1 MLLMRLWKLWNKIET
16 YFYINNFINMEK
28 LDIFSK
34 LPKELL
40 IIIWE
45 YDPTFHLIN
54 FFLLDEIK
62 DYSRRYK
69 RVLVDQ
75 YGYGISYNTDR
86 SYYHLTRLDPKYVVH
101 LVNLGNKAR
110 RQLQIKEK
118 TAYEMISKIEQKYIS
133 FEELHKFVKSPSKAI
148 LP

>member
-1 MLLMRLWKLWNKIET
+1 
-16 YFYINNFINMEK
+16 MEK

-34 LPKELL
+34 LPKEIL

-45 YDPTFHLIN
+45 YDPTFHLTNILVLN
-54 FFLLDEIK
+54 EIK

-75 YGYGISYNTDR
+75 YGYGISHNTDR
-86 SYYHLTRLDPKYVVH
+86 SYYHLTRLDPKYVIK
-101 LVNLGNKAR
+101 LVNLGKQAR
-110 RQLQIKEK
+110 RQLQIKSQ
-118 TAYEMISKIEQKYIS
+118 TAYQMISKLEQRFIY
-133 FEELHKFVKSPSKAI
+133 FDDLHKFVKSPSKAI

>member
-1 MLLMRLWKLWNKIET
+1 
-16 YFYINNFINMEK
+16 MEK

-34 LPKELL
+34 LPKEIL

-45 YDPTFHLIN
+45 YDPTFHLTNILVLN
-54 FFLLDEIK
+54 EIK

-75 YGYGISYNTDR
+75 YGYGISHNTDR
-86 SYYHLTRLDPKYVVH
+86 SYYHLTRLDPKYVIK
-101 LVNLGNKAR
+101 LVNLGKQAR
-110 RQLQIKEK
+110 IQLQIKSQ
-118 TAYEMISKIEQKYIS
+118 TAYQMISKLEQRFIY
-133 FEELHKFVKSPSKAI
+133 FDDLHKFVKSPSKTV

>member
-1 MLLMRLWKLWNKIET
+1 
-16 YFYINNFINMEK
+16 MEK

-34 LPKELL
+34 LPKEIV

-62 DYSRRYK
+62 DYIWRYK
-69 RVLVDQ
+69 RVLVDY
-75 YGYGISYNTDR
+75 YGYGISYNTER
-86 SYYHLTRLDPKYVVH
+86 SYYNLTRLDPKYVVH

-110 RQLQIKEK
+110 RQMQIKEK
-118 TAYEMISKIEQKYIS
+118 TVYDMIFRLEKSIVLLNNYIS
-133 FEELHKFVKSPSKAI
+133 L
-148 LP
+148 

>member
-1 MLLMRLWKLWNKIET
+1 
-16 YFYINNFINMEK
+16 MEK

-34 LPKELL
+34 LPKEIL

-75 YGYGISYNTDR
+75 YGYGISHNTDR
-86 SYYHLTRLDPKYVVH
+86 SYYHLTRLDPKYVIK
-101 LVNLGNKAR
+101 LVNLGKQAR
-110 RQLQIKEK
+110 IQLQIKSQ
-118 TAYEMISKIEQKYIS
+118 TAYQMISKLEQRFIY
-133 FEELHKFVKSPSKAI
+133 FDDLHKFVKSPSKAI

>member
-1 MLLMRLWKLWNKIET
+1 
-16 YFYINNFINMEK
+16 MEK

-34 LPKELL
+34 LPKEIL

-62 DYSRRYK
+62 DYIWRYK
-69 RVLVDQ
+69 RVLVDY
-75 YGYGISYNTDR
+75 YGYGISYNTER
-86 SYYHLTRLDPKYVVH
+86 SYYNLTRLDPKYVVH

-110 RQLQIKEK
+110 RQMQIKEK
-118 TAYEMISKIEQKYIS
+118 TVYDMIFRLEKKYSSIEQ
-133 FEELHKFVKSPSKAI
+133 LHKFVKSPSKAI

>member
-1 MLLMRLWKLWNKIET
+1 
-16 YFYINNFINMEK
+16 MEK

-34 LPKELL
+34 LPKEIL

-75 YGYGISYNTDR
+75 YGYGISHNTDR
-86 SYYHLTRLDPKYVVH
+86 SYYNLTRLDPKYVIK
-101 LVNLGNKAR
+101 LVNLGKQAR
-110 RQLQIKEK
+110 RQLQIKSQ
-118 TAYEMISKIEQKYIS
+118 TAYQMISKLEQRFIY
-133 FEELHKFVKSPSKAI
+133 FDDLHKFVKSPSKAI

>member
-1 MLLMRLWKLWNKIET
+1 
-16 YFYINNFINMEK
+16 MEK

-34 LPKELL
+34 LPKEIL

-75 YGYGISYNTDR
+75 YGYGISHNTER
-86 SYYHLTRLDPKYVVH
+86 SYYHLTRLDPKYVVK

-110 RQLQIKEK
+110 RQLQIKNKTVYDMIFRLEK
-118 TAYEMISKIEQKYIS
+118 KYSSI
-133 FEELHKFVKSPSKAI
+133 EELHKFVKSPSKTI

>member
-1 MLLMRLWKLWNKIET
+1 
-16 YFYINNFINMEK
+16 MEK

-34 LPKELL
+34 LPKEIL

-45 YDPTFHLIN
+45 YDPTFHLTNILVLN
-54 FFLLDEIK
+54 EIK

-75 YGYGISYNTDR
+75 YGYGISHNTDR
-86 SYYHLTRLDPKYVVH
+86 SYYHLTRLDPKYVIK
-101 LVNLGNKAR
+101 LVNLGKQAR
-110 RQLQIKEK
+110 RQLQIKSQ
-118 TAYEMISKIEQKYIS
+118 TAYQMISKLEQRFIY
-133 FEELHKFVKSPSKAI
+133 FDDLHKFVKSPSKTI